1 MREETRKQYLKL
13 MGVELYQPLHKIQHK
28 IQSEDSGEGLEIFEE
43 KPVSA
48 SFSEKASASSML
60 EADAPTSSVQNENDN
75 QPAGAGVG
83 ADDDLLSYMAMDQT
97 LSDAEDDDVSHE
109 VEQAKPVDDLAAL
122 NWDQLQQRIATCEK
136 CSLCQSRTQTVFGV
150 GNPQADLMIIGE
162 APGAEEDKQGEPFVG
177 AAGKLLDN
185 MLKAIGLN
193 RQKVFIA
200 NILKCKPPSNR
211 NPSNEE
217 AMACEAYLLRQID
230 LIQPKMILSVGGVSA
245 KNLLKTEE
253 AVGRLRQQKQQ
264 MVKRKLPVLVTYHP
278 AYLLRKPS
286 EKAKSWEDLKKLKQM
301 MKELDCA

>member
-13 MGVELYQPLHKIQHK
+13 MGIELYQPLHKM
-28 IQSEDSGEGLEIFEE
+28 QSEDSAEDLEISEE

-48 SFSEKASASSML
+48 SCSEKASASSLL
-60 EADAPTSSVQNENDN
+60 EADAPTSGVQNENDN
-75 QPAGAGVG
+75 QPAGAGAG
-83 ADDDLLSYMAMDQT
+83 ADDDLLAYMAMDQT
-97 LSDAEDDDVSHE
+97 LSDAEDDDVSDE
-109 VEQAKPVDDLAAL
+109 VQQAKPVDDLAVL
-122 NWDQLQQRIATCEK
+122 NWDQLQQRIAACEK

-200 NILKCKPPSNR
+200 NILKCRPPSNR

>member
-13 MGVELYQPLHKIQHK
+13 MGIELYQPLHKIQ
-28 IQSEDSGEGLEIFEE
+28 SGDSGEDLEISEE

-75 QPAGAGVG
+75 QSAGAGAG
-83 ADDDLLSYMAMDQT
+83 ADDDLLSYMAMDQA
-97 LSDAEDDDVSHE
+97 LPDAEDEAPDE
-109 VEQAKPVDDLAAL
+109 IEQAESADDLATL
-122 NWDQLQQRIATCEK
+122 DWDQLQQRIAACEK

-150 GNPQADLMIIGE
+150 GNPQADLMVIGE

-200 NILKCKPPSNR
+200 NILKCRPPSNR

-230 LIQPKMILSVGGVSA
+230 LIQPKMVLSVGGVSA

>member
-1 MREETRKQYLKL
+1 
-13 MGVELYQPLHKIQHK
+13 
-28 IQSEDSGEGLEIFEE
+28 
-43 KPVSA
+43 
-48 SFSEKASASSML
+48 
-60 EADAPTSSVQNENDN
+60 
-75 QPAGAGVG
+75 
-83 ADDDLLSYMAMDQT
+83 
-97 LSDAEDDDVSHE
+97 
-109 VEQAKPVDDLAAL
+109 
-122 NWDQLQQRIATCEK
+122 
-136 CSLCQSRTQTVFGV
+136 
-150 GNPQADLMIIGE
+150 
-162 APGAEEDKQGEPFVG
+162 QGEPFVG

-200 NILKCKPPSNR
+200 NILKCRPPSNR

-230 LIQPKMILSVGGVSA
+230 LIQPKMVLSVGGVSA

>member
-13 MGVELYQPLHKIQHK
+13 MGIELYQPLHKIQ
-28 IQSEDSGEGLEIFEE
+28 SEDSAEDLEISEE

-60 EADAPTSSVQNENDN
+60 EADAPTSGVQNENDN
-75 QPAGAGVG
+75 QPAGAV

-97 LSDAEDDDVSHE
+97 LSDAEDDDVSDE
-109 VEQAKPVDDLAAL
+109 VQQAKPVDDLAAL
-122 NWDQLQQRIATCEK
+122 NWDQLQQRIAACDK

-200 NILKCKPPSNR
+200 NILKCRPPSNR

-230 LIQPKMILSVGGVSA
+230 LIQPKIILSVGGVSA

>member
-13 MGVELYQPLHKIQHK
+13 MGIELYQPQHKIQHK
-28 IQSEDSGEGLEIFEE
+28 IQSEDSAEDLDFSEE
-43 KPVSA
+43 KPVSK

-60 EADAPTSSVQNENDN
+60 EADAPTFSVQNENDN
-75 QPAGAGVG
+75 QPAGA
-83 ADDDLLSYMAMDQT
+83 DDDLLAYMAMDQT
-97 LSDAEDDDVSHE
+97 LSDAEDDDVSDE
-109 VEQAKPVDDLAAL
+109 VQQAKPVDDLAVL
-122 NWDQLQQRIATCEK
+122 NWDQLQQRIAACDK

-200 NILKCKPPSNR
+200 NILKCRPPSNR

>member
-13 MGVELYQPLHKIQHK
+13 MGIELYQPLHKIQ
-28 IQSEDSGEGLEIFEE
+28 SGDSGAELQMSEE

-75 QPAGAGVG
+75 QSAGAG
-83 ADDDLLSYMAMDQT
+83 ADDDLLSYMAMDQA
-97 LSDAEDDDVSHE
+97 LPDAEDEAPDE
-109 VEQAKPVDDLAAL
+109 IEQAESADDLATL
-122 NWDQLQQRIATCEK
+122 DWDQLQQRIAACEK

-150 GNPQADLMIIGE
+150 GNPQADLMVIGE

-185 MLKAIGLN
+185 MLKAIGLS

-200 NILKCKPPSNR
+200 NILKCRPPSNR

-264 MVKRKLPVLVTYHP
+264 MVKLKLPLLVTYHP
-278 AYLLRKPS
+278 AYLRRKPS
-286 EKAKSWEDLKKLKQM
+286 EKAKSWEYLKKLKQM
-301 MKELDCA
+301 MEELDCA

>member
-13 MGVELYQPLHKIQHK
+13 MGIELYQPLHKLQHK
-28 IQSEDSGEGLEIFEE
+28 IQSEDSGEDLEISEE

-60 EADAPTSSVQNENDN
+60 EADAPTSGVQNENDN
-75 QPAGAGVG
+75 QPAGAG
-83 ADDDLLSYMAMDQT
+83 ADDDLLAYMAMDQT
-97 LSDAEDDDVSHE
+97 LSDAEDDDVSDE
-109 VEQAKPVDDLAAL
+109 VQQAKPVDDLAAL
-122 NWDQLQQRIATCEK
+122 NWDQLQQRIAACEK

-162 APGAEEDKQGEPFVG
+162 APGADEDKQGEPFVG

-200 NILKCKPPSNR
+200 NILKCRPPSNR

-230 LIQPKMILSVGGVSA
+230 LIQPKIILSVGGVSA

>member
-13 MGVELYQPLHKIQHK
+13 MGIELYQPQHKIQHK
-28 IQSEDSGEGLEIFEE
+28 IQQQIRSEDSGEDLEISEE

-75 QPAGAGVG
+75 QSAG
-83 ADDDLLSYMAMDQT
+83 ADDDLLSYMAMDQA
-97 LSDAEDDDVSHE
+97 LPDAEDEAPDE
-109 VEQAKPVDDLAAL
+109 IEQAESADDLATL
-122 NWDQLQQRIATCEK
+122 DWDQLQQRIAACEK

-150 GNPQADLMIIGE
+150 GNPQADLMVIGE

-200 NILKCKPPSNR
+200 NILKCRPPSNR

-230 LIQPKMILSVGGVSA
+230 LIQPKMVLSVGGVSA

>member
-1 MREETRKQYLKL
+1 MREEIRKQYLKL
-13 MGVELYQPLHKIQHK
+13 MGIELYQPLHKIQHK
-28 IQSEDSGEGLEIFEE
+28 IQSEDSGEDLEISEE

-48 SFSEKASASSML
+48 SFSENASASSML
-60 EADAPTSSVQNENDN
+60 EADAQTSSVQNENDN
-75 QPAGAGVG
+75 QPAG

-97 LSDAEDDDVSHE
+97 LSDAEDDDVSDE
-109 VEQAKPVDDLAAL
+109 VQQAKPVDDLAAL
-122 NWDQLQQRIATCEK
+122 DWDQLQQRIAACEK

-200 NILKCKPPSNR
+200 NILKCRPPSNR

-230 LIQPKMILSVGGVSA
+230 LSQPKMILSVGGVSA

>member
-13 MGVELYQPLHKIQHK
+13 MGIELYRPLHK
-28 IQSEDSGEGLEIFEE
+28 IQSEDSAEDLEISEE

-60 EADAPTSSVQNENDN
+60 EADAPTSGVRNENDN
-75 QPAGAGVG
+75 QAAGAG
-83 ADDDLLSYMAMDQT
+83 ADDDLLAYMAMDQT
-97 LSDAEDDDVSHE
+97 LSDTEDDDVSDE
-109 VEQAKPVDDLAAL
+109 VQQAKPVDDLAAL
-122 NWDQLQQRIATCEK
+122 NWDQLQQRIAACEK

-200 NILKCKPPSNR
+200 NILKCRPPSNR

-230 LIQPKMILSVGGVSA
+230 LIQPKIILSVGGVSA